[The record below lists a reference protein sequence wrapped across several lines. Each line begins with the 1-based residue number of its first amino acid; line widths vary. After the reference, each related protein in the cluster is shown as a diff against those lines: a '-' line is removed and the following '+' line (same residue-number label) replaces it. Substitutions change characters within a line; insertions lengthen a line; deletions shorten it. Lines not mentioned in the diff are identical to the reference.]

1 MATVSLTAATFTETL
16 KKEGIVLIDFWAEW
30 CGPCKRFAP
39 IFEAASNLEKNKD
52 VVFAKVDT
60 DAEQQI
66 AAAFQIQS
74 IPTIMAFRDGLPVFA
89 QPGMLPPQALDQV
102 IAKVRELDMADVR
115 KQLEEH
121 ANEHEHGPGCN
132 HDH

>member
-1 MATVSLTAATFTETL
+1 MPTIALTAATFAETL
-16 KKEGIVLIDFWAEW
+16 KKDGIVLIDFWAEW

-39 IFEAASNLEKNKD
+39 IFEAASEKHPD

-66 AAAFQIQS
+66 AASFEIRS

-89 QPGMLPPQALDQV
+89 QPGMLPPQALEQV
-102 IAKVRELDMADVR
+102 IAQVRALDMADVK

-121 ANEHEHGPGCN
+121 AKGHEHGPGCD